1 MRECLVQLVQTVRR
15 KEEHSKYHWEKR
27 WDRFDGSPQV
37 VVSAWGRRL
46 HLQGDK
52 STVACHC
59 RGTPRP
65 LVDLFFF
72 FLSLLVFISGFSK
85 KVRGNT

>member
-27 WDRFDGSPQV
+27 WDRFDGSPQA

-65 LVDLFFF
+65 LVDIFFF
-72 FLSLLVFISGFSK
+72 FSLLVFISGCSK